1 MAVKISITFLVLIQ
15 LAVAGHGQGPHLNF
29 SSLTSK
35 DGLLSNTVNAILKDR
50 YGLMWFATDDGLNKY
65 DGSNFTVYRH
75 IPGDSNSLRANE
87 ILALYEDGGG
97 NLWIGTSGGAV
108 SMYDRKKD
116 RFLHFP
122 RAGDSSGLVPNAVIR
137 GICGDRRGRIW
148 IAQFE
153 SPYILDPVSRKLTKV
168 DLGYRAGDLRGISL
182 ECVFADSKD
191 RVWVGTDSGL
201 FLFQPATNS
210 FRVFRHK
217 AGDETSLVHDHIKVL
232 AEDGLG
238 RLWVGTT
245 QGLCVMR
252 SDRGDFAAYQ
262 RTDPGNGKPGEM
274 AINSIVPD
282 RDGKLWVGTMDGLHV
297 LDVRSGSMSTYLPDG
312 NAHGLTSE
320 AIKSIYIDREGIYWL
335 GTYRGGVDKFDKN
348 LNLFDVKL
356 GDAFPGGGTRSPVVS
371 SFAERRDGKV
381 WVGTEGGGLYSFD
394 RVTGK
399 IKQVPLPVNSKERN
413 GLTVLSLLQARSGR
427 LYIGT
432 LEDGL
437 IVMDTATGRIRH
449 LTSGGVMGSRGAA
462 MDSRGAAMD
471 SRGTALGSRG
481 TALSGDDIYSMLEDR
496 GGRIWVGTN
505 GQGVTVLENDRVV
518 ARYMPAPVTDGD
530 ILLPVNGYIRALEE
544 DRDGNVWIGTHGGGL
559 AVLRPG
565 DHHFT
570 LYNQSNSRLPFDKV
584 HALHCDSRGRM
595 WVGTYGG
602 GLSVLDGSAGHFIN
616 YTEKDGLQNTTIYQI
631 AEDTEGHIWV
641 STNTGL
647 SCFMAETKTFRNFS
661 GLNGLQGS
669 NFVHGAGVRLSDG
682 ELLFGGVEGFN
693 YFNPAHLTIN
703 RNMPAIVLTDL
714 QIANKSVQPGSGS
727 PIADQIS
734 VADEIRLDYKQNFAL
749 SFVALNYTLPKRN
762 QYAYLL
768 EGVDKDWNV
777 GAMNTARYT
786 NLDPGRY
793 RFRVKASNNDGLWS
807 TEERTISIYVKPPF
821 WRTVYA
827 YILYVLGAGGLLFY
841 SRHRGIARIRNKFQ
855 LERERAEVRRT
866 QELDRLKLKFLT
878 NLSHEFRTP
887 IALIMGPVNELLSQQ
902 PDGGSKEKLSL
913 IRRNA
918 GRLLNLVNQLLDFR
932 KMEEQEL
939 RLLVTPGELVS
950 FVSEVVHSF
959 SDLSGRKHIGLDFT
973 SNIQRL
979 DVLFDHDKIERILFN
994 LLSNAFKFTLEEGSI
1009 SVVMEA
1015 EKPDEAGKSRVSI
1028 RVIDTGIGIPAEIMQ
1043 RIFERFFQHS
1053 SGEAVLNQ
1061 GTGIGLSIT
1070 KEFVRMHGGSIEV
1083 ESEAGRGSVFTV
1095 RIPFEMT
1102 ESVVEEGV
1110 AAGSDA
1116 AEPVMAGGSA
1126 LGDAAP
1132 ETEMPT
1138 VLLVEDNEDFRW
1150 YLKDNLKRNYRIV
1163 EAANGN
1169 EGWQK
1174 ALAAHPQLI
1183 VSDISMPQMD
1193 GIVLSKKLK
1202 ADKRTCHVPIILLT
1216 AVTGEAQ
1223 QVQGLETGANDY
1235 ITKPFSFEVLHAKMR
1250 SLLELGRN
1258 QKSIYTRQI
1267 KLVQP
1272 EPGVQ
1277 TEDER
1282 LLQSVAHC
1290 LEENIFSTQLS
1301 VEFLSRQVGMSR
1313 SSLYRKI
1320 LEITGETP
1328 VEYIRSFKLEKAA
1341 MLLEKSDLTVAEV
1354 AYQTGFTTPNYFAR
1368 AFKAKFNILPSEY
1381 IAQKRKR
1388 RENPI

>member
-1 MAVKISITFLVLIQ
+1 MAVKTSIAFLFFVQ
-15 LAVAGHGQGPHLNF
+15 LTVAGRGQGAHLTF

-50 YGLMWFATDDGLNKY
+50 YGWMWFATDDGLNRF
-65 DGSNFTVYRH
+65 DGTNFTVYRH

-87 ILALYEDGGG
+87 ILALHEDSGG
-97 NLWIGTSGGAV
+97 NLWVGTSGGAI
-108 SMYDRKKD
+108 SLYDRKKD
-116 RFLHFP
+116 RFLSYP
-122 RAGDSSGLVPNAVIR
+122 RPGDTSGLVPNAVIR
-137 GICGDRRGRIW
+137 GICSDGRGKIW

-153 SPYILDPVSRKLTKV
+153 SPYVLDALSGTLTKM
-168 DLGYRAGDLRGISL
+168 DLGYTAGAAHRVAL
-182 ECVFADSKD
+182 ECVFADSRG

-201 FLFQPATNS
+201 FLYQPAARR
-210 FRVFRHK
+210 FRPFRHRP
-217 AGDETSLVHDHIKVL
+217 GDDASLVHDHVKVI
-232 AEDGLG
+232 AEDGSG
-238 RLWVGTT
+238 QLWVGTT
-245 QGLCVMR
+245 QGLCVMQSR
-252 SDRGDFAAYQ
+252 EGDFTPY
-262 RTDPGNGKPGEM
+262 RKMDPRNKALGET
-274 AINSIVPD
+274 AINAIVPD
-282 RDGKLWVGTMDGLHV
+282 GDGKLWIGTMEGLHV
-297 LDVRSGSMSTYLPDG
+297 LDVKSGSVSTYLPDG
-312 NAHGLTSE
+312 NAHGLTSKT
-320 AIKSIYIDREGIYWL
+320 IKSIYIDREGICWL
-335 GTYRGGVDKFDKN
+335 GTDLGGVDKFDKN
-348 LNLFDVKL
+348 LNLFDLKS
-356 GDAFPGGGTRSPVVS
+356 GDAFPGGGNRSPIVT

-381 WVGTEGGGLYSFD
+381 WVGTDGGGLYSFD
-394 RVTGK
+394 RVSGK
-399 IKQVPLPVNSKERN
+399 IKRVFLPVNR
-413 GLTVLSLLQARSGR
+413 LTVLSLLQARSGQ

-432 LEDGL
+432 LGEGL
-437 IVMDTATGRIRH
+437 IVMDTATGRIRR
-449 LTSGGVMGSRGAA
+449 LS
-462 MDSRGAAMD
+462 
-471 SRGTALGSRG
+471 
-481 TALSGDDIYSMLEDR
+481 TALSGNEIYSMLEDR
-496 GGRIWVGTN
+496 EGRIWAGTN
-505 GQGVTVLENDRVV
+505 GEGVNVLENERVV
-518 ARYMPAPVTDGD
+518 ARYTPSPMTSRD

-544 DRDGNVWIGTHGGGL
+544 DRDGNIWIGTHGGGL

-565 DHHFT
+565 DNHFT
-570 LYNQSNSRLPFDKV
+570 FYNQGNSRLPFDKV
-584 HALHCDSRGRM
+584 HSLHCDSRGRM

-602 GLSVLDGSAGHFIN
+602 GLSVFDRSDGHFIN

-631 AEDTEGHIWV
+631 VEDAGGRIWV

-647 SCFMAETKTFRNFS
+647 SCFLADTKTFRNFS
-661 GLNGLQGS
+661 GLNGLQDN

-693 YFNPAHLTIN
+693 YFDPAHLTIN
-703 RNMPAIVLTDL
+703 RNMPAVVLTDL
-714 QIANKSVQPGSGS
+714 QIANKSVQAGAGS
-727 PIADQIS
+727 PIAEQIS
-734 VADEIRLDYKQNFAL
+734 VAHEIRLDYKQNFAL

-786 NLDPGRY
+786 NLDPGQY

-807 TEERTISIYVKPPF
+807 TEERSILIYVKPPF

-827 YILYVLGAGGLLFY
+827 YIFYVLAAGGLLFY

-887 IALIMGPVNELLSQQ
+887 IALIMGPVNELLGCQQ
-902 PDGGSKEKLSL
+902 DSGSKEKLSL

-918 GRLLNLVNQLLDFR
+918 GRLMNLVNQLLDFR

-939 RLLVTPGELVS
+939 KLLVTPGDLVS
-950 FVSEVVHSF
+950 FVKDVVHSF
-959 SDLSGRKHIGLDFT
+959 SDLSGRKHIRLDFT
-973 SNIQRL
+973 STIERL

-1015 EKPDEAGKSRVSI
+1015 AGKPDEAGKSRVAI
-1028 RVIDTGIGIPAEIMQ
+1028 RVADTGIGIPAEMME

-1070 KEFVRMHGGSIEV
+1070 KEFVRMHGGTIGV
-1083 ESEAGRGSVFTV
+1083 ESEPGRGSVFTV
-1095 RIPFEMT
+1095 LIPFEMA
-1102 ESVVEEGV
+1102 EAVPVACAAKGVEAVSV
-1110 AAGSDA
+1110 AA
-1116 AEPVMAGGSA
+1116 EETT
-1126 LGDAAP
+1126 P

-1138 VLLVEDNEDFRW
+1138 ILLVEDNEDFRW
-1150 YLKDNLKRNYRIV
+1150 YLKDNLKRNYRII

-1216 AVTGEAQ
+1216 AVTGEVQ
-1223 QVQGLETGANDY
+1223 QVKGLETGANDY
-1235 ITKPFSFEVLHAKMR
+1235 ITKPFNFEVLHAKMR

-1341 MLLEKSDLTVAEV
+1341 ILLEKSDLTVAEV

-1381 IAQKRKR
+1381 SAQKRKR